1 MGLPAADHLT
11 LASASPD
18 EFAQY
23 LKDEY
28 TRWGRIIREKGI
40 KVE

>member
-1 MGLPAADHLT
+1 VSGIRAFALAVGLGVCALAA
-11 LASASPD
+11 
-18 EFAQY
+18 
-23 LKDEY
+23 DEY